1 MVALILSE
9 EDYEKCKGKYVAT
22 KSFSNHTV
30 IGVGENPVDAIKEA
44 KEKGETDPVVFYV
57 FKENEIY

>member
-1 MVALILSE
+1 MLSE
-9 EDYEKCKGKYVAT
+9 KDYERYKGKYVAT

-30 IGVGENPVDAIKEA
+30 VGSGDNPTDAVKKAKGKGVI
-44 KEKGETDPVVFYV
+44 DPVVFYV